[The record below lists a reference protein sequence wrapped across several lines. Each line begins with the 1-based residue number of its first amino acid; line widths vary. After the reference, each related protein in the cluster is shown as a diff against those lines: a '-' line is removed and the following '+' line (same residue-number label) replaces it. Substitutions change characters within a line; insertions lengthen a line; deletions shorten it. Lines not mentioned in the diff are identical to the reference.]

1 MVEKRKL
8 PWGMLAA
15 LLVGLL
21 VISYFL
27 SGLTTLDGVTLA
39 NWQDKLLYVILHPL
53 QNWWNDLTFTFM
65 GIALIVWIGI
75 VTYLMDYYRN
85 RQIGV
90 EYGSEQWADIRQIQ
104 RILMN
109 KDETKNTLLSQNV
122 AVDNGKLSNMN
133 MLVIGNSGSY
143 KSTSLVIPNAVD
155 NGKLSNMN
163 MLVIGNSGSYKS
175 TSLVIPNAL
184 LASMTNVF
192 LDIKGELIRKT
203 GRYLENQ
210 GVAIK
215 VFNLINPEESDRWN
229 PFVYIRDEVGLVKLI
244 TNLQEAVKPPDAM
257 KGDPFWDQAV
267 SLYLMSLFSY
277 EWLRQER
284 QKKEHPEQY
293 QAATLPR
300 VLQLANL
307 EMQPGSEEN
316 STRLQEKM
324 DDLARKYGAEYPP
337 VRDYRKL
344 KGNMDAQETVS
355 CVILMVNAMLRLCEV
370 PAIKRILEADDMDI
384 KSLGTGAGGI
394 PGKKTALFL
403 VMPDNDPSF
412 NFLISMFYTTMFD
425 VLIHAADHEYRGA
438 LPIHVRL
445 WADEFYAGPKPTRTE
460 VLMGTIRGR
469 NMSIVP
475 ILQSIAQAKAL
486 FPQDKWEIDE
496 FYAGP
501 KPTRTEVLMGTIRGR
516 NMSIVPILQSIAQAK
531 ALFPQDKWE
540 IFIENCAV
548 LIYMGSGPAAKSTHK
563 FISELIGEMTIDVR
577 NDGRTYGAHG
587 NANIQN
593 QKLGRSLM
601 TPAAVKR
608 MSRKDCIL
616 FIEGQYPVFDQKAIP
631 FQTPRWKEMEKLAGE
646 DGYHHSVKVIFDEEQ
661 RTYFTIET
669 KKQIQFLSKEQS
681 EAYKEMAKK
690 DDTIYYREIDK
701 EAFLYLNF
709 RKYPKP
715 TEEEITKAFQV
726 ESEAYKEM
734 AKKDDT
740 IYYREIDKEAFLY
753 LNFRKYPK
761 PTEEEITKAFQVERQ
776 VRKERVDLLKQQ
788 ELPEDVKLYQEMEG
802 QGSAEKGKES
812 NKQEKD
818 LSGSILD
825 CMERYHTI
833 LSREQKEIIIESLEK
848 GLTEEQVKHLMFYPA
863 EKMYQYQRAFLLQN
877 SSQ

>member
-8 PWGMLAA
+8 PWGALAA

-21 VISYFL
+21 VISYFV
-27 SGLTTLDGVTLA
+27 SGLAKIGGVTLT
-39 NWQDKLLYVILHPL
+39 NWQDKLLYIICHPFH
-53 QNWWNDLTFTFM
+53 NWWNDLTFTGM
-65 GIALIVWIGI
+65 GIALIAWIGI
-75 VTYLMDYYRN
+75 VSYLMDYYRN

-90 EYGSEQWADIRQIQ
+90 EYGSEQWADIKQIQ
-104 RILMN
+104 RTLMN
-109 KDETKNTLLSQNV
+109 KEETKNTLLSQNV
-122 AVDNGKLSNMN
+122 
-133 MLVIGNSGSY
+133 
-143 KSTSLVIPNAVD
+143 AVD

-192 LDIKGELIRKT
+192 LDIKGELLRKT
-203 GRYLENQ
+203 GKYLQNQ
-210 GVAIK
+210 GVTIK

-284 QKKEHPEQY
+284 EKKEHPEQY

-300 VLQLANL
+300 VLALANL

-324 DDLARKYGAEYPP
+324 DDLAGKYGADYPP

-344 KGNMDAQETVS
+344 KGNMEAQETVS
-355 CVILMVNAMLRLCEV
+355 CVILMVNSMLRLCEI

-384 KSLGTGAGGI
+384 KSLGIGADGI

-469 NMSIVP
+469 NMSI
-475 ILQSIAQAKAL
+475 I
-486 FPQDKWEIDE
+486 
-496 FYAGP
+496 
-501 KPTRTEVLMGTIRGR
+501 
-516 NMSIVPILQSIAQAK
+516 PILQSIAQAK

-548 LIYMGSGPAAKSTHK
+548 LVYMGSGPAAKTTHK

-587 NANIQN
+587 NANVQN

-608 MSRKDCIL
+608 MNKKNCIL

-661 RTYFTIET
+661 RAYFTIET

-690 DDTIYYREIDK
+690 DDTIYYREI
-701 EAFLYLNF
+701 E
-709 RKYPKP
+709 
-715 TEEEITKAFQV
+715 
-726 ESEAYKEM
+726 
-734 AKKDDT
+734 
-740 IYYREIDKEAFLY
+740 KEAFLY

-776 VRKERVDLLKQQ
+776 ARQEQIDLLKQQ

-802 QGSAEKGKES
+802 QESPEEERES
-812 NKQEKD
+812 NKQKRD

-833 LSREQKEIIIESLEK
+833 LSKEQKEIMIESLEK